1 MYAVYALID
10 PDELYKVCYIG
21 MTQDVYTRF
30 TQHLRDVD
38 SSSLKGKWLKELR
51 KRNRVPY
58 CKVLEE
64 ILTQEEAAQRETY
77 WINFYRQL
85 NMPLTNA
92 NIPQVTQGTQLF
104 PPPDPVAVI
113 LDLYDKGMSGR
124 SIEKMLKERQVS
136 YRTISKTLDLH
147 RPGWAKRGMDEGN
160 STVTNETKVAENV
173 MDAQNPVTGI
183 IHEAAS

>member
-30 TQHLRDVD
+30 TQHLQD
-38 SSSLKGKWLKELR
+38 SRGDSPKARWLRGLR
-51 KRNRVPY
+51 ERNRVPY

-64 ILTQEEAAQRETY
+64 MLTQEEASQRETY

-104 PPPDPVAVI
+104 PPPDTEVVI
-113 LDLYDKGMSGR
+113 LDLYDKGMTGR
-124 SIEKMLKERQVS
+124 AIEKLLKERRVS
-136 YRTISKTLDLH
+136 YRAIGKTLDLH
-147 RPGWAKRGMDEGN
+147 RPGWNKRYIG
-160 STVTNETKVAENV
+160 AENV
-173 MDAQNPVTGI
+173 ADARKSETDVVI
-183 IHEAAS
+183 EAAS

>member
-30 TQHLRDVD
+30 TQHLQDNRGD
-38 SSSLKGKWLKELR
+38 SPKARWLRGLR
-51 KRNRVPY
+51 ERNRVPY

-64 ILTQEEAAQRETY
+64 SIFTQEEAIQREAF

-104 PPPDPVAVI
+104 PRSDPVAVI

-124 SIEKMLKERQVS
+124 SIEKMLKGRQVS
-136 YRTISKTLDLH
+136 YRTIGKTLDLH
-147 RPGWAKRGMDEGN
+147 RPGWAKRGMNEGN
-160 STVTNETKVAENV
+160 STVTNET
-173 MDAQNPVTGI
+173 DSQISVTDTM
-183 IHEAAS
+183 HEAAS